1 MSKWTG
7 LGYSPQSHTTSLTLP
22 FTNRHHENNTQ
33 RIIAYASFGC
43 HILEINKKPPRN
55 QQKDTEHRKQKT
67 SYLHIAFFFFYRY
80 LIGNSF
86 SFRFVLY
93 RPLFFFRFAYSACSS
108 RRFAK
113 RKGVQGLDGERS
125 GSFLFFS
132 SFFFWF
138 WERNGSIDT
147 PSLFIFVFCL
157 LSFFGLGAGDYVAD
171 RLVGWFGRMSSSLL

>member
-1 MSKWTG
+1 MDGTRLLSPVPHDIAHTSFHQPAPRKQYSTNYSIRFFWMSH
-7 LGYSPQSHTTSLTLP
+7 S
-22 FTNRHHENNTQ
+22 
-33 RIIAYASFGC
+33 
-43 HILEINKKPPRN
+43 RN
-55 QQKDTEHRKQKT
+55 QQKTTTKPTKGHRTQKT
-67 SYLHIAFFFFYRY
+67 SYLHIAFFSFYRY

-86 SFRFVLY
+86 SFRFGSY
-93 RPLFFFRFAYSACSS
+93 WPLFFFRFSFSACSS

-157 LSFFGLGAGDYVAD
+157 LSFFGLGAGDCVAD
-171 RLVGWFGRMSSSLL
+171 RLVDWFGRMCSSLL